1 MISTHVHQSRAKSV
15 QKVWWTSIILPDILV
30 DHNGHACTHM
40 LSHVSQTQT
49 KWSVLL
55 VVNLY
60 ISSCFYVRNQ
70 NYQNKIDKNE
80 CAIRSQSTKDVYGAD
95 IFGKQYLISKNLYL
109 KAKQEVALQTFRSVY
124 EIAQWHWMYTM
135 PSPDISKIW
144 HNILVI
150 NCVAIKAQSNARVPI
165 QVSAV
170 TAVDTRDT
178 TQYLFGWNMYDTY
191 IREYYWLSN
200 SWTVN
205 TLLIQQLKKWAPTS
219 Q

>member
-1 MISTHVHQSRAKSV
+1 MEQ
-15 QKVWWTSIILPDILV
+15 
-30 DHNGHACTHM
+30 
-40 LSHVSQTQT
+40 
-49 KWSVLL
+49 
-55 VVNLY
+55 
-60 ISSCFYVRNQ
+60 
-70 NYQNKIDKNE
+70 
-80 CAIRSQSTKDVYGAD
+80 

-165 QVSAV
+165 QVGAV
-170 TAVDTRDT
+170 NAVDTRDT
-178 TQYLFGWNMYDTY
+178 TQYLFGWNMYDPY
-191 IREYYWLSN
+191 IRGYYWLSN

-205 TLLIQQLKKWAPTS
+205 TLLIQQLKKWTAT
-219 Q
+219 QKIA